1 MACGGN
7 PWDKIGLG
15 PLFDHDVKAIGECSC
30 GDEHWHA
37 GLDGSN
43 GDCIGLAHVIPRGR
57 HQSLNRSGRG
67 DLLQLLIAGVFGAT
81 TPGRPLAD
89 HPLGTAK
96 AVGFEPSPQ
105 FGGVP
110 TAAGP
115 LGIEQRQTCIER
127 ALPCS
132 EYIASIAPKDLADA
146 ISTVAGLANDLLDR
160 RTILGECQDCGNGF
174 RVANILRIAV
184 VLRRSEVLD

>member
-1 MACGGN
+1 M
-7 PWDKIGLG
+7 
-15 PLFDHDVKAIGECSC
+15 
-30 GDEHWHA
+30 
-37 GLDGSN
+37 
-43 GDCIGLAHVIPRGR
+43 IPRGR
-57 HQSLNRSGRG
+57 HQSRNRSGRG

-146 ISTVAGLANDLLDR
+146 ISTVAGSANDLLDR

-174 RVANILRIAV
+174 FASQISF
-184 VLRRSEVLD
+184 VLQSFCAGQKF

>member
-1 MACGGN
+1 
-7 PWDKIGLG
+7 
-15 PLFDHDVKAIGECSC
+15 
-30 GDEHWHA
+30 
-37 GLDGSN
+37 
-43 GDCIGLAHVIPRGR
+43 
-57 HQSLNRSGRG
+57 
-67 DLLQLLIAGVFGAT
+67 
-81 TPGRPLAD
+81 
-89 HPLGTAK
+89 
-96 AVGFEPSPQ
+96 
-105 FGGVP
+105 
-110 TAAGP
+110 